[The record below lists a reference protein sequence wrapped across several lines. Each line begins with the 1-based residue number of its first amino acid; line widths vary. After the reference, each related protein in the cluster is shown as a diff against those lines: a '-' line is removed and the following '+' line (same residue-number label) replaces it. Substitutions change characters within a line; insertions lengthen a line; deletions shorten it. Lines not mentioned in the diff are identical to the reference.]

1 MFKFG
6 LMLTSRVAV
15 TAGWTASGARL
26 VTRPPRLQ
34 ARLRGARWAR
44 RAAVLR
50 DLRCSS
56 THAQKVRTSWGGATA
71 GGSKRSDAVLMMM
84 LVTCKPP
91 PHLLLSPP
99 KGQTLHYCVNR
110 QRHN

>member
-6 LMLTSRVAV
+6 LMLTSSVAV

-34 ARLRGARWAR
+34 ARLRGARWAS

-71 GGSKRSDAVLMMM
+71 GGARGHM
-84 LVTCKPP
+84 L
-91 PHLLLSPP
+91 S
-99 KGQTLHYCVNR
+99 
-110 QRHN
+110 

>member
-1 MFKFG
+1 
-6 LMLTSRVAV
+6 MLTSSVAV
-15 TAGWTASGARL
+15 TAGWTAASGARL

-71 GGSKRSDAVLMMM
+71 GGARG
-84 LVTCKPP
+84 
-91 PHLLLSPP
+91 HILS
-99 KGQTLHYCVNR
+99 
-110 QRHN
+110 

>member
-1 MFKFG
+1 
-6 LMLTSRVAV
+6 MLTSSVAV
-15 TAGWTASGARL
+15 TAGWTAASGARL

-44 RAAVLR
+44 RAAVLQ

-71 GGSKRSDAVLMMM
+71 GGARGHM
-84 LVTCKPP
+84 L
-91 PHLLLSPP
+91 S
-99 KGQTLHYCVNR
+99 
-110 QRHN
+110 